1 MSSGIESDAMSE
13 IVQDAVSAG
22 REAMLRHAW
31 EEARGLLSRADA
43 AAKLDGEGLRQLG
56 KAYYWC
62 ADPAGCLDAF
72 ERSYASFVAAG
83 DRRGAAKVALM
94 LRRASLNM
102 RQDGAAARGWLQR
115 AERLLEGDSECV
127 ELGFLWRDQGR
138 AAFNEGRPDEGGELL
153 RKAIDVGNRLG
164 SPNLVAMSLSW
175 LGVSLAIMGRGPEGF
190 PFLDEACAA
199 AVGGEL
205 GPWATGIV
213 YCNSIGAYR
222 EAGEFAMG
230 GEWTQTAGRWCERES
245 ITGWPGVCRVHRAEF
260 MRLRGAWVDAEREAR
275 RAGSEMEHWHPGTA
289 AEAYY
294 EVGEIRLR
302 LGDLDGADSAFRHAH
317 ELGRDPQPGAALLL
331 ARQGDMAAALKSLET
346 SIAAHELGLLD
357 DMRSLV
363 AVTGIAGDLG
373 LLDRAERAAQQ
384 VEALAAGQSGPGLQV
399 LGLQARGSVQLA
411 GGDPEAQKTLRQT
424 LRLWQNID
432 APYEAALVRLLLA
445 RALRQSGDEAGARRE
460 GEAALGV
467 FERLGAG
474 PDAARA
480 RRWLEEPSVPES
492 APAVAQRTLFFS
504 DIVDSTKL
512 VEAIGDQAWTE
523 LVSWLDG
530 SLRQCFADHGGEE
543 VDHAGDGFFVA
554 FADSTSA
561 LQCAVSIQRKLAD
574 HRRAHGFAPRLR
586 IGIHA
591 TSASQTAG
599 RYRGRGVHEA
609 SRIASLAGPDEIVAS
624 RETVP
629 SGFAASA
636 PLEVSVKGI
645 SKPLEVVRIDWKA

>member
-1 MSSGIESDAMSE
+1 MSSGIESESMSGL
-13 IVQDAVSAG
+13 VQDALEAG
-22 REAMLRHAW
+22 REAMRRHDW
-31 EEARGLLSRADA
+31 EEGRRLLSLADVEGR
-43 AAKLDGEGLRQLG
+43 LDAEGLRQLG
-56 KAYYWC
+56 KAKYWC
-62 ADPAGCLDAF
+62 ADPAGCLDTF
-72 ERSYASFVAAG
+72 ERAYGAFIAAG
-83 DRRGAAKVALM
+83 DRRAAAKTALM
-94 LRRASLNM
+94 LRHAAKNM
-102 RQDGAAARGWLQR
+102 MRDSAAARGWLQR
-115 AERLLEGDSECV
+115 AERLLEGEGECV
-127 ELGFLWRDQGR
+127 ELGFLWRSQGAMAFAEGKPEEGDQ
-138 AAFNEGRPDEGGELL
+138 LL
-153 RKAIDVGNRLG
+153 RKAVELGSRLG
-164 SPNLVAMSLSW
+164 SANLVAMSLTW
-175 LGVSLAIMGRGPEGF
+175 LGANLAAIGRAHEGF

-213 YCNSIGAYR
+213 YCNTIGSYR

-230 GEWTQTAGRWCERES
+230 SEWTQTAGRWCERES

-260 MRLRGAWVDAEREAR
+260 MRLRGAWADAEGEAR
-275 RAGSEMEHWHPGTA
+275 RAGAEMEGWLPGVA
-289 AEAYY
+289 AEAHY

-302 LGDLDGADSAFRHAH
+302 MGDLDGADKAFRQAH
-317 ELGRDPQPGAALLL
+317 GLGRDPQPGAALLL

-411 GGDPEAQKTLRQT
+411 GGDPEAQKTFRQT

-586 IGIHA
+586 IGLHA

>member
-1 MSSGIESDAMSE
+1 MGSGIESDPMSGT
-13 IVQDAVSAG
+13 VQNALEAG
-22 REAMLRHAW
+22 REAMRRHDW
-31 EEARGLLSRADA
+31 EEGRRLLSLADA
-43 AAKLDGEGLRQLG
+43 EGRLDAEGLRQLG
-56 KAYYWC
+56 KAKYWC

-94 LRRASLNM
+94 LRRASLNL

-138 AAFNEGRPDEGGELL
+138 AAFNEGKPDEGGELL
-153 RKAIDVGNRLG
+153 RKAIDLGNRLG

-260 MRLRGAWVDAEREAR
+260 MRLRGAWVDAETEAR
-275 RAGSEMEHWHPGTA
+275 RAGSEMEHWQPGIA

-317 ELGRDPQPGAALLL
+317 KLGRDPQPGAAILL

-346 SIAAHELGLLD
+346 SVAAHELGLLD

-363 AVTGIAGDLG
+363 AAAGIAGDLG
-373 LLDRAERAAQQ
+373 QLDRAERAAQQ

-399 LGLQARGSVQLA
+399 LGLQARGTVQLA
-411 GGDPEAQKTLRQT
+411 RGDPEAQKTLRQS

-432 APYEAALVRLLLA
+432 APYEAALVRVLLA

-467 FERLGAG
+467 FEKLGAG
-474 PDAARA
+474 PDATRA
-480 RRWLEEPSVPES
+480 KLWLETPAKMES
-492 APAVAQRTLFFS
+492 PAALAQRTFFFS
-504 DIVDSTKL
+504 DIVGSTQL
-512 VEAIGDQAWTE
+512 VEAIGDEAWSG
-523 LVSWLDG
+523 LVAWLDTAM
-530 SLRQCFADHGGEE
+530 RDCFKRHGGEE

-554 FADSTSA
+554 FADSASA
-561 LQCAVSIQRKLAD
+561 IDCAISIQRRLVEQ
-574 HRRAHGFAPRLR
+574 RRLHGFAPRVR
-586 IGIHA
+586 IGVHA
-591 TSASQTAG
+591 TNASQAEG

-609 SRIASLAGPDEIVAS
+609 SRIAALAGPDEIVAS
-624 RETVP
+624 RLTVP
-629 SGFAASA
+629 SGVSFSE
-636 PLEVSVKGI
+636 PREVAVKGI
-645 SKPLEVVRIDWKA
+645 SKPLEVVRIDWKT